1 MRKAIY
7 DLKKKCKSL
16 KNQVKNIGGKKVYR
30 MLHSINEREEA
41 AKEEIKEE
49 DEEQEEEKTEEPP
62 IIGHADKREIVK
74 VFQNCHKNLKQ
85 FQIGSDSQS
94 DFILSDKK
102 LDMRKISRKISKLS
116 SYSDNS
122 CCKK

>member
-1 MRKAIY
+1 
-7 DLKKKCKSL
+7 
-16 KNQVKNIGGKKVYR
+16 

-49 DEEQEEEKTEEPP
+49 DEEQEEEEKAEEPP

-122 CCKK
+122 GYKK

>member
-1 MRKAIY
+1 MRRAIY
-7 DLKKKCKSL
+7 DLKKKCRSL

-49 DEEQEEEKTEEPP
+49 DEEQEEEEKAEEPP

-85 FQIGSDSQS
+85 F
-94 DFILSDKK
+94 
-102 LDMRKISRKISKLS
+102 
-116 SYSDNS
+116 
-122 CCKK
+122 

>member
-1 MRKAIY
+1 
-7 DLKKKCKSL
+7 
-16 KNQVKNIGGKKVYR
+16 
-30 MLHSINEREEA
+30 MLHSINERDEGA
-41 AKEEIKEE
+41 VPEI
-49 DEEQEEEKTEEPP
+49 DEEMEEEEKKEDNKRDESP

-85 FQIGSDSQS
+85 FQIGADAQS

-116 SYSDNS
+116 QADSHSQIGN
-122 CCKK
+122 

>member
-1 MRKAIY
+1 
-7 DLKKKCKSL
+7 
-16 KNQVKNIGGKKVYR
+16 

-49 DEEQEEEKTEEPP
+49 DEEQEEEEKAEEPP

-85 FQIGSDSQS
+85 F
-94 DFILSDKK
+94 
-102 LDMRKISRKISKLS
+102 
-116 SYSDNS
+116 
-122 CCKK
+122 